1 MNETTT
7 PQASNVHYVVAF
19 QRDHLGDGPEDLGK
33 ILIKAFIN
41 TLPETP
47 VMPAALI
54 FQNAGVLLACEGSP
68 VLEAL
73 KKLEALSIPVLC
85 CGTCLDYYQKKEAL
99 SVGRI
104 SNMYEIVETLSK
116 AGHALY
122 P

>member
-1 MNETTT
+1 M
-7 PQASNVHYVVAF
+7 ADKYVVAF

-47 VMPAALI
+47 NAPTALI
-54 FQNAGVLLACEGSP
+54 FQNAGVLLACEGTP
-68 VLEAL
+68 VFESL
-73 KKLEALSIPVLC
+73 KKLEDRGIQILS

-99 SVGRI
+99 VVGRV
-104 SNMYEIVETLSK
+104 SNMYEIVEMLSK
-116 AGHALY
+116 AGHVLY

>member
-1 MNETTT
+1 MNDHSISQTAAH
-7 PQASNVHYVVAF
+7 PYIVAF

-41 TLPETP
+41 TLPETAIAP
-47 VMPAALI
+47 TALV
-54 FQNAGVLLACEGSP
+54 FQNSGVLLACEGSP

-73 KKLEALSIPVLC
+73 KKLEARGIPLLS

-99 SVGRI
+99 MAGKV

-116 AGHALY
+116 AGHVLY

>member
-1 MNETTT
+1 MNDNTFAKSSN
-7 PQASNVHYVVAF
+7 PQYVVAF

-47 VMPAALI
+47 VAPTALV
-54 FQNAGVLLACEGSP
+54 FQNAGVLLACEGSA

-73 KKLEALSIPVLC
+73 KKLEARGIPLLS

-99 SVGRI
+99 QVGRV

-116 AGHALY
+116 AGHVLY